1 MRQLGG
7 RPGSKLPAARA
18 FSGAASPPSRDGT
31 GSGSAQSTAE
41 RVATSTAPHG
51 GGLPEK
57 AGSSTPSS
65 ALVAAG
71 RAASA
76 SKAAA
81 ARVSARIAIAPVIRV
96 PAHRL
101 IDSRVRR
108 REASRPRRG
117 GEKMAIERAP
127 DVEEQLRQGSE
138 AFRRSDRAFF
148 GRFTSRH
155 ESALLV
161 GSAAHEVARG
171 HDAIVGLMETE
182 LDQRSSEYPR
192 LELGD
197 IDAWRDGEIGWATAL
212 GEFQLSA
219 DA

>member
-1 MRQLGG
+1 
-7 RPGSKLPAARA
+7 
-18 FSGAASPPSRDGT
+18 
-31 GSGSAQSTAE
+31 
-41 RVATSTAPHG
+41 
-51 GGLPEK
+51 
-57 AGSSTPSS
+57 
-65 ALVAAG
+65 
-71 RAASA
+71 
-76 SKAAA
+76 
-81 ARVSARIAIAPVIRV
+81 
-96 PAHRL
+96 
-101 IDSRVRR
+101 
-108 REASRPRRG
+108 
-117 GEKMAIERAP
+117 MAIERAP

-219 DA
+219 DAAIPSRVTAVLHHEEGDWKLLNWCFSLAVPNEQLEPDSPLVRRSRVAS